1 MSGKYPPIADYALI
15 ADCQTAALI
24 SRAGSIDW
32 CCLPRFDSGST
43 FGRLLDWE
51 RGGFCCIA
59 PRTDGGE
66 ARIDRAYLDG
76 TLVLETTFHAGGGEA
91 RLLDCLVLPRNGPAG
106 EPSRILRTLEGV
118 RGTVDFDIQIAP
130 RFDYGEVDPWI
141 RHLGRGVYAAMGG
154 DDGLVIGC
162 DAELEQED
170 HRLRARCQVRAGER
184 VRTTIVFADPADLQ
198 GTEISTPSGD
208 QLDQALDDTVAYW
221 REWSRSLS
229 PAGEDAP
236 GMARSAIVLKGL
248 SYHHSGALVAA
259 ATTSLPETSGG
270 ERNWD
275 YRFSWIRDS
284 ALAVRSLA
292 DMGAEAEVN
301 ACREFMERSAAGN
314 ADDLQIL
321 YGIGG
326 ERRLEEME
334 LDLEGYGGAK
344 PVRIGN
350 DAAGQLQLDA
360 PGQLVEQSW
369 RSYERG
375 IEPDDDYWRF
385 IVDLAEMAAERWK
398 EPDRGIWEWRDEPK
412 HFTHSKVLCLVA
424 IERALELADRCM
436 RKAPQRRWRKAG
448 DEIRRAVERRG
459 FDKDRG
465 IFVSAFDEDWLD
477 GSLLRLPSMGFLA
490 YDDDRMIR
498 TVDAIRE
505 ELDAD
510 GLIRRYK
517 VNDGLPGDEG
527 AFLACCFWLVEV
539 LARQSRPEDAR
550 EVFDGTM
557 RAANDLGLF
566 SEEYDPRKG
575 EMLGNFPQALTHLS
589 HIEAALALE
598 GAS

>member
-15 ADCQTAALI
+15 ADCQTAALV
-24 SRAGSIDW
+24 SRAGSVDW

-43 FGRLLDWE
+43 FGRLLDWD
-51 RGGFCCIA
+51 RSGFFSVA
-59 PRTDGGE
+59 TPAGDGE
-66 ARIDRAYLDG
+66 PDVNRAYLRG
-76 TLVLETTFHAGGGEA
+76 TLVLETIFHAEGGEA
-91 RLLDCLVLPRNGPAG
+91 RLLDCLVLPRSGPAG
-106 EPSRILRTLEGV
+106 DSSRILRTLEGI

-130 RFDYGEVDPWI
+130 RFDYGEIDPWI

-154 DDGLVIGC
+154 DDGLVIGS
-162 DAELEQED
+162 DAELEED
-170 HRLRARCQVRAGER
+170 DHHLRARCQVRAGER
-184 VRTTIVFADPADLQ
+184 VRTTLAFADPADLQ
-198 GTEISTPSGD
+198 RAEISTPSGD
-208 QLDQALDDTVAYW
+208 QLDRALDDTVAYW
-221 REWSRSLS
+221 RDWSGSLS
-229 PAGEDAP
+229 PAGADAP

-248 SYHHSGALVAA
+248 SYHHTGALVAA
-259 ATTSLPETSGG
+259 ATSSLPETSGG

-292 DMGAEAEVN
+292 DMGAEAEVD

-344 PVRIGN
+344 PVRVGN

-412 HFTHSKVLCLVA
+412 HFTHSKVLCWVA
-424 IERALELADRCM
+424 IERALELAQRCM
-436 RKAPQRRWRKAG
+436 RKAPERRWRKTR

-459 FDKDRG
+459 YDKDRG
-465 IFVSAFDEDWLD
+465 VFVSAFDDDWLD
-477 GSLLRLPSMGFLA
+477 GSLLRLPSMGFVA
-490 YDDDRMIR
+490 YDDERMIR
-498 TVDAIRE
+498 TVDAIRD
-505 ELDAD
+505 ELDAG

-517 VNDGLPGDEG
+517 VNDGLPGEEG

-550 EVFDGTM
+550 EVFDRTM

-566 SEEYDPRKG
+566 SEEYDPRKA

-598 GAS
+598 EAA